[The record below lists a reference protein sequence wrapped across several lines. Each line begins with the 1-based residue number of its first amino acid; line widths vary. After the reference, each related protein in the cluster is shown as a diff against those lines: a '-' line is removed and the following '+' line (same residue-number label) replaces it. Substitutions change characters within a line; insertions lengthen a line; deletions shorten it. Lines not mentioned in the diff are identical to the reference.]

1 MPYKWYQILG
11 YCGSAGRDR
20 GRNTSNYTHI
30 HIEGDSRMTAL
41 AIRTATWVGL
51 PGIANWFKNL
61 NQKLKQRRLERQTF
75 NELSSLSD
83 RDLQD
88 LGISRTDIR
97 SISNG
102 NFYKDEMEYIKS
114 KVEVNQNLKGWV

>member
-1 MPYKWYQILG
+1 
-11 YCGSAGRDR
+11 
-20 GRNTSNYTHI
+20 
-30 HIEGDSRMTAL
+30 MTAL

-61 NQKLKQRRLERQTF
+61 NQKLKQRRLERQTY

-102 NFYKDEMEYIKS
+102 NFYRDEMESYKS
-114 KVEVNQNLKGWV
+114 KVEVIQNLKGWV

>member
-1 MPYKWYQILG
+1 
-11 YCGSAGRDR
+11 
-20 GRNTSNYTHI
+20 
-30 HIEGDSRMTAL
+30 MTAL

-114 KVEVNQNLKGWV
+114 KVEVNQNLNGWV

>member
-1 MPYKWYQILG
+1 
-11 YCGSAGRDR
+11 
-20 GRNTSNYTHI
+20 
-30 HIEGDSRMTAL
+30 MTAL

-51 PGIANWFKNL
+51 PGIANWIKNL

-114 KVEVNQNLKGWV
+114 KVEVNQN

>member
-1 MPYKWYQILG
+1 
-11 YCGSAGRDR
+11 
-20 GRNTSNYTHI
+20 
-30 HIEGDSRMTAL
+30 MTAL

-51 PGIANWFKNL
+51 PGLANWFKNL
-61 NQKLKQRRLERQTF
+61 NQKLKQRRLERQTY

-102 NFYKDEMEYIKS
+102 NFYRDEMEYYKS

>member
-1 MPYKWYQILG
+1 
-11 YCGSAGRDR
+11 
-20 GRNTSNYTHI
+20 
-30 HIEGDSRMTAL
+30 MTPL

-61 NQKLKQRRLERQTF
+61 NQKLKQRRLERQTY

-102 NFYKDEMEYIKS
+102 NFYRDEMEHFKS